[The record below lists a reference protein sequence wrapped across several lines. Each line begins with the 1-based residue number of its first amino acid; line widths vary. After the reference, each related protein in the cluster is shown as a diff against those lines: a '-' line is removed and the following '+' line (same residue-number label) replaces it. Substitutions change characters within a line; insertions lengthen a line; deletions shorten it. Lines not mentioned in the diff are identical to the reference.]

1 MVTTDFSGRDVVKA
15 LRKHD
20 YEPRGRKGSH
30 VQLRYTDPNTGEVR
44 NVTVPMY
51 DRIPEDIPHEIAEQC
66 DANDFRKWCQWID
79 NNS

>member
-20 YEPRGRKGSH
+20 YEFTGRKGSH
-30 VQLRYTDPNTGEVR
+30 VQLRYTDPNTDEVR

-51 DRIPEDIPHEIAEQC
+51 DRISEDILHEIADQC
-66 DANDFRKWCQWID
+66 AANDFRKWCQWID
-79 NNS
+79 RNC